1 MIAPTSVD
9 QHSVG
14 MERFIEIVRNVGCH
28 PVSRRIRRHFAPEL
42 LRTGVPIIATDV
54 DGIPEFVY
62 LTRRTPG
69 STGDLARRSGAGL
82 ARMLDGPDRLPELQE
97 NAWRRRRNAFW
108 PARRSR
114 AEESA
119 EPMTR
124 QGTGAET
131 VGHYR

>member
-82 ARMLDGPDRLPELQE
+82 ARMLDAQIGCPNFRRMRGADGATHSGRRAVRELK
-97 NAWRRRRNAFW
+97 RVL
-108 PARRSR
+108 SR
-114 AEESA
+114 
-119 EPMTR
+119 
-124 QGTGAET
+124 
-131 VGHYR
+131 